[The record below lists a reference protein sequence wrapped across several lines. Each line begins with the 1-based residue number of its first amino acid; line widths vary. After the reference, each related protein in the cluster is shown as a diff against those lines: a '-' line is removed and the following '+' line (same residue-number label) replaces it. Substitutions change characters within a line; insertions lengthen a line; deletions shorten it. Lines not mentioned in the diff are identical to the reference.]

1 MARRIKMI
9 VAYDGKKFSGWQVQ
23 REERTVQGVIE
34 AALESMEKQT
44 VRVTAAGRTD
54 SGVHA
59 RGQVVHFDTT
69 LSSIEADRFAPAL
82 NAILPADVRIVGSSA
97 VPDDFHARYSAK
109 ARSYRYF
116 LYPGVC
122 VSPFLR
128 PYCYAPRSL
137 PSIGSLNRAV
147 SPLLGSHDFSSLSAA
162 GDPSPS
168 KVRVIYQAVFL
179 QHRGMIEFRITGNAF
194 LWRMVRSIVGTALEV
209 ASAEDP
215 ARAMRLILDEKD
227 RSLAGTTAPARG
239 LFFWRVHYTMEQL
252 YG

>member
-1 MARRIKMI
+1 MI
-9 VAYDGKKFSGWQVQ
+9 VAYDGRKFSGWQVQ
-23 REERTVQGVIE
+23 REDRTVQGVIE
-34 AALESMEKQT
+34 AALESMEKQK
-44 VRVTAAGRTD
+44 VRVFAAGRTD

-59 RGQVVHFDTT
+59 RGQVVHFDTS
-69 LSSIEADRFAPAL
+69 LSSIEADKFAPAL
-82 NAILPADVRIVGSSA
+82 NAILPADVRIVGSYA

-122 VSPFLR
+122 VSPLLR
-128 PYCYAPRSL
+128 PYCYARRSL
-137 PSIGSLNRAV
+137 PSIGALNRAV
-147 SPLLGSHDFSSLSAA
+147 SPLLGSHDFSSFSAS

-209 ASAEDP
+209 ASAEEP